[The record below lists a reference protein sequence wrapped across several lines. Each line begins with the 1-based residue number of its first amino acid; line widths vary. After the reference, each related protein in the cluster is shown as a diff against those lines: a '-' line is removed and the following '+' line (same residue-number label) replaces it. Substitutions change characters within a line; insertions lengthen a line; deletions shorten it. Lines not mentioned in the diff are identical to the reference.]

1 MKATPALS
9 RRRLLALG
17 AGLATV
23 GTVGGF
29 GKAVAGPDLGQI
41 PRPTAGGSQLIATM
55 GIVADPWQAKV
66 RAAGY
71 VTRSARINQVDF
83 SYVEGPDNGPP
94 LVLLHAQQLDWFGY
108 SRVLPELSKKF
119 HVFDID
125 YPGHG
130 NTITPAGYPMTAN
143 RIGADLAA
151 FMQARIG
158 QPAFVTGNSSGG
170 LLTAWLAANQP
181 QQVISVLLEDPPLFA
196 SEYPRIKKTIAYR
209 DFASCATAV
218 DGNVR
223 DFLLFWI
230 QDNKAF
236 FDENV
241 GPGVA
246 ALLAQ
251 AVIAYRLLH
260 PGQPIDLGLITDDTV
275 RLFLRGLNESDPRF
289 GKAFYDGTWNAGFDH
304 ATALRKITCPAL
316 LLQANYSWVDG
327 DILNGAMSE
336 EDADT
341 AMSLLADGTYQKVD
355 ATHVIN
361 LDEPQQFV
369 TALEGFFR

>member
-1 MKATPALS
+1 MN
-9 RRRLLALG
+9 RRSLLALG
-17 AGLATV
+17 AGLAVV
-23 GTVGGF
+23 GTTGGF
-29 GKAVAGPDLGQI
+29 AAAPDLGQI

-55 GIVADPWQAKV
+55 GVIADPWQAKV

-71 VTRSARINQVDF
+71 VTRSATVNQVNF

-94 LVLLHAQQLDWFGY
+94 LVLLHAQQVDWFAY
-108 SRVLPELSKKF
+108 SRVLPELATRF

-125 YPGHG
+125 YQGHG

-151 FMQARIG
+151 FMRATIG

-170 LLTAWLAANQP
+170 LLTAWLAANRP
-181 QQVISVLLEDPPLFA
+181 QQVRSVLLEDPPLFA

-218 DGNVR
+218 DQRVR
-223 DFLLFWI
+223 DFMLFWI
-230 QDNKAF
+230 QDNKEF

-246 ALLAQ
+246 ALLTQ
-251 AVIAYRLLH
+251 AVITYRLLH

-275 RLFLRGLNESDPRF
+275 RLFLRGLNESDPHF
-289 GKAFYDGTWNAGFDH
+289 GKAFYDGTWNQGFDH
-304 ATALRKITCPAL
+304 ATALRKITCPTL
-316 LLQANYSWVDG
+316 LMQANYTWTDG
-327 DILNGAMSE
+327 DILNGAMSS
-336 EDADT
+336 EDAAK
-341 AMSLLADGTYQKVD
+341 AMSLLTDGTYQKVD
-355 ATHVIN
+355 ASHVIN
-361 LDEPQQFV
+361 LDKPQEFL
-369 TALEGFFR
+369 TALTGFFR